1 MSKYEDKKMT
11 NQASKICLLLC
22 VILFMPGCD
31 QQKDTASLSPSED
44 LVGEWKDKYGQ
55 GTVFIFHSDKT
66 ATMIMGGEELIIDT
80 WVLDKNHDPMH
91 LELTKTVLGKS
102 TTLIG
107 IASFIHKNELNI
119 KVGFNGQRPK
129 GFFGKD
135 RIILERQ

>member
-1 MSKYEDKKMT
+1 MT
-11 NQASKICLLLC
+11 NQASKICLLLW
-22 VILFMPGCD
+22 VILFTSGCD
-31 QQKDTASLSPSED
+31 KKNDTASVSLSEN
-44 LVGEWKDKYGQ
+44 LVGKWKDKYGQ
-55 GTVFIFHSDKT
+55 GTVFIFNSDKT
-66 ATMIMGGEELIIDT
+66 ATMIMGGEELIIDS
-80 WVLDKNHDPMH
+80 WVLDENHDPMH
-91 LELTKTVLGKS
+91 LDLTKTAFGKS